1 MVNQYRF
8 RIILLIFILFSIYTF
23 IFSESGLLER
33 MRLSS
38 RHLEL
43 QHNISLLKKSNEDL
57 AQICSRYRAGD
68 YSEREIVNSGL
79 IYNGSKVIVFGD
91 SYASKNPIPDDLN
104 NNFELDP
111 SHLRIIWII
120 ISLMVLIY
128 YVNRVRNRDE
138 ALDG

>member
-1 MVNQYRF
+1 LVNQSRF
-8 RIILLIFILFSIYTF
+8 RIILLIFILFSVYTF

-38 RHLEL
+38 RYLEL
-43 QHNISLLKKSNEDL
+43 NQNITLLKKSNAEL
-57 AQICSRYRAGD
+57 EQICSRYRAGN

-79 IYNGSKVIVFGD
+79 ILNGSKVIVFGD
-91 SYASKNPIPDDLN
+91 SYAAKNTFPYDLN

-120 ISLMVLIY
+120 ISIMILMY
-128 YVNRVRNRDE
+128 YVNRIRNRDE
-138 ALDG
+138 ALNG